1 MARAICTARMAPF
14 VLNASETRTLIQL
27 EAPTNTGVAWLRA
40 VVSFEGVTVTDKPF
54 EIQILKQTTAGTGGN
69 AATEVL
75 VTGPGASIT
84 PLGVALVGEWA
95 TTEPTAGD
103 IIDSKYVHPQS
114 GYEYVFQEGQD
125 EVTYAGAR
133 VALRVITPTGVAATN
148 VTATLWWEE

>member
-14 VLNASETRTLIQL
+14 SLNASETKTLIQL

-40 VVSFEGVTVTDKPF
+40 VVSFEGVTVSDKPF
-54 EIQILKQTTAGTGGN
+54 EIQILKQSTAGTGGT

-75 VTGPGASIT
+75 VTGPGTSIT
-84 PLGVALVGEWA
+84 PQGVALTGEWSA
-95 TTEPTAGD
+95 EPTAGD

-125 EVTYAGAR
+125 EITYANGR
-133 VALRVITPTGVAATN
+133 VALRVITPSGVSATN